1 VHSLRPGDI
10 DVVGAM
16 GDSLTAGSA
25 SAAADLIEV
34 IIENRG
40 MSWSG
45 GESNIILPA
54 RARTV
59 VAVICFCLQVLY
71 LRLRLKSYRFPLL
84 TVYLL
89 PWIAVRYRQF
99 TLKPFTSDG
108 LSCDMVVATV
118 Y

>member
-25 SAAADLIEV
+25 SAAANLVEV
-34 IIENRG
+34 LIENRG

-59 VAVICFCLQVLY
+59 VAVVGFCLQVLY
-71 LRLRLKSYRFPLL
+71 LRLRLKSYQFPLL

-89 PWIAVRYRQF
+89 PWIAVRYSPF
-99 TLKPFTSDG
+99 TLKPFAAGG
-108 LSCDMVVATV
+108 LLCDMVVATV